1 MYVIVILF
9 HIAEVPSGATKC
21 CSACF
26 NRIQRRLVAMG
37 IVPTQADDISTSP
50 TSSSQLLKWT
60 DEETEALKRA
70 ISEHGTKW
78 SEVAQVVGSSKSQYQ
93 CKTYYFNYRKK
104 LGLDASLQEY
114 NKVMNSAGT

>member
-1 MYVIVILF
+1 MGVIP
-9 HIAEVPSGATKC
+9 AQT
-21 CSACF
+21 
-26 NRIQRRLVAMG
+26 
-37 IVPTQADDISTSP
+37 DDTGTSP
-50 TSSSQLLKWT
+50 TSSSSQLLLKWT

-104 LGLDASLQEY
+104 LGLDSALQEY
-114 NKVMNSAGT
+114 NKVR